1 MSSPL
6 IIRADADSR
15 MGTGHIMRCLALG
28 QAWQDAG
35 GTVIFICAKIPDS
48 LAERVKSE
56 GFELVRMDAESGS
69 PDDLAQTLAAI
80 SSFKFQVSGLTSQS
94 SSDLR
99 PPSSGLWVVADGY
112 HFDLVYQR
120 AVRSTGFNLLLIDDY
135 NHLPQY
141 ECDILLNQNINA
153 PELHYCVNPEA
164 KQLLGTQYALLR
176 REFRK
181 YNREDR
187 TVPAQALNIL
197 VTLGGADPDNV
208 TLKVLQALN
217 HLNISGL
224 HVSIVVGPA
233 NPHFESLRDAAGFS
247 AFDVRLLTDVKD
259 MPELMRWADLAVS
272 AAGSTCWE
280 LCSLGVP
287 ILTVILAENQAGLA
301 VRLEKSGASKNMGWH
316 YQSDVVGFAG
326 AIRNLLEHEALRT
339 RLVCQAGHLVDGCGC
354 NRVIKAI
361 KGDREMK

>member
-1 MSSPL
+1 MSNPL

-15 MGTGHIMRCLALG
+15 MGTGHVMRCLALG

-35 GTVIFICAKIPDS
+35 GAVVFITCCENETLLQRLRDEKFTVIKMNNPD
-48 LAERVKSE
+48 E
-56 GFELVRMDAESGS
+56 F
-69 PDDLAQTLAAI
+69 
-80 SSFKFQVSGLTSQS
+80 LTRL

-99 PPSSGLWVVADGY
+99 PLSSGEWLVFDGY
-112 HFDLVYQR
+112 HFDLVCQR
-120 AVRSTGFNLLLIDDY
+120 AVRAAGFKLLLIDDY
-135 NHLPQY
+135 NHLPEY

-176 REFRK
+176 REFRAG
-181 YNREDR
+181 NRNDR
-187 TVPAQALNIL
+187 TVPAEARNIL

-208 TLKVLQALN
+208 TLKVVQALN
-217 HLNISGL
+217 YLNICGL
-224 HVSIVVGPA
+224 HVRIIVGPA
-233 NPHFESLRDAAGFS
+233 NPHIESLRDAAGLS
-247 AFDVRLLTDVKD
+247 TFDIRLLSDVKD
-259 MPELMRWADLAVS
+259 MPQLMRWADLAVS

-326 AIRNLLEHEALRT
+326 AIRNLLEQEMLRT
-339 RLVCQAGHLVDGCGC
+339 RLACQAGHLVDGCGC

-361 KGDREMK
+361 NGDREIK

>member
-28 QAWQDAG
+28 QAWQDTG
-35 GTVIFICAKIPDS
+35 RPVIFICARIPDS

-56 GFELVRMDAESGS
+56 GFELVRMDAGSGS
-69 PDDLAQTLAAI
+69 SADLYQTLSVI
-80 SSFKFQVSGLTSQS
+80 SGFGAQGSGLTPW
-94 SSDLR
+94 LV
-99 PPSSGLWVVADGY
+99 LDGY

-120 AVRSTGFNLLLIDDY
+120 AVRSAGFKLLLIDDY
-135 NHLPQY
+135 NHLPEY

-153 PELHYCVNPEA
+153 PEIHYCVNPEA
-164 KQLLGTQYALLR
+164 KQLLGTQYVLLR

-181 YNREDR
+181 YNRDDR
-187 TVPAQALNIL
+187 TVPAQARNIL

-224 HVSIVVGPA
+224 HVRIVVGPA
-233 NPHFESLRDAAGFS
+233 NPHIESLRAAARLS
-247 AFDVRLLTDVKD
+247 TFDIRLLTDVKD
-259 MPELMRWADLAVS
+259 MPELMHWADLAVS

-301 VRLEKSGASKNMGWH
+301 VRLEKSGASENMGWH

-326 AIRNLLEHEALRT
+326 AIRHLLDHETLRNC
-339 RLVCQAGHLVDGCGC
+339 LVCKAGYLVDGCGC
-354 NRVIKAI
+354 DRIIKAI
-361 KGDREMK
+361 NGVRGMK